1 MEMSTINSWIGLG
14 FVTTFFSSIPWTCV
28 FLLTRVFGIHLY
40 LIRKKEDC
48 IRIQK
53 NIRMCSHITDGDKPY
68 GYSIGFWYIASISVS
83 AHEFNPEHSVWIV
96 GTPASY
102 RRLTQEK
109 DIEVRKTDMHFININ
124 EPSAF
129 KVMERFGSNSGVY
142 YRSRML
148 RLSIEPRL
156 EQQNI
161 INEIRHLVG
170 KKKSAVVL
178 LHGPPGIGK
187 TMVSLILANEMN
199 GIYCNNLRPWE
210 AGDSIAS
217 LYTEAE
223 PTDRSPLIVAF
234 DEIDGPLE
242 EIHRGIPSHKNLKIQ
257 VQNKQGW
264 NQMLDEI
271 QMGFY
276 PHLIIIMT
284 TNKSPDF
291 IRGLD
296 DSYIREHR
304 VDRIYGM

>member
-1 MEMSTINSWIGLG
+1 MRKTGTGYEL
-14 FVTTFFSSIPWTCV
+14 V
-28 FLLTRVFGIHLY
+28 RVLHGHGVSPEVMAFGD

-53 NIRMCSHITDGDKPY
+53 NIRICSHITDGDKPY
-68 GYSIGFWYIASISVS
+68 GYSVGFWYIASISVS

-234 DEIDGPLE
+234 DEIDGALE

-291 IRGLD
+291 IKGLD

-304 VDRIYGM
+304 VDRIYAM